1 MDESVE
7 QGQLIAAENPPRRKR
22 PAPSK
27 RANDLD
33 GKTWLRNSISI
44 WSDISK
50 TPEEIAL
57 KHPAM
62 FPTQLVSRLIE
73 SFTRTD
79 QTAILDPFC
88 GIGSS
93 VVAAE
98 MMGKQGIGLDI
109 SADYISKAEQRPALT
124 PGLFE
129 GHGGTGKGERR
140 LIEADARNL
149 LQHVA
154 PTSIDFV
161 VTSPPYWDILLRNRS
176 ADYKEIRNY
185 GNSDLDVGR
194 ISDYK
199 EFLEALGEVFTNVL
213 TVLKPGCYC
222 CVVVMDLRK
231 GSSFFPLHADLA
243 VKMQEI
249 GFWLDDIIIW
259 DRKREYNNLRPLG
272 HPSVFRINKV
282 HEYILIFQKPRSNAD
297 SHR

>member
-1 MDESVE
+1 
-7 QGQLIAAENPPRRKR
+7 
-22 PAPSK
+22 
-27 RANDLD
+27 
-33 GKTWLRNSISI
+33 
-44 WSDISK
+44 
-50 TPEEIAL
+50 
-57 KHPAM
+57 
-62 FPTQLVSRLIE
+62 
-73 SFTRTD
+73 
-79 QTAILDPFC
+79 
-88 GIGSS
+88 
-93 VVAAE
+93 

-231 GSSFFPLHADLA
+231 GSSFFPAACRLGCQNAGNRLLA
-243 VKMQEI
+243 RRHHHLGQEARVQQPPPI
-249 GFWLDDIIIW
+249 
-259 DRKREYNNLRPLG
+259 
-272 HPSVFRINKV
+272 
-282 HEYILIFQKPRSNAD
+282 RS
-297 SHR
+297 SQCLPYQ